1 MKINWAVRFRNKT
14 FLASL
19 LALVVAFA
27 FDLLGLLGIAPAV
40 TEDAAMNAIDAV
52 LTVLGMLGVL
62 IDPTTAGV
70 GDSRQ
75 AMTYIEPRK
84 D

>member
-1 MKINWAVRFRNKT
+1 MKINWRVRFRNKT

-19 LALVVAFA
+19 LALVVSFV

-40 TEDAAMNAIDAV
+40 TEAAAMDAINAV

-75 AMTYIEPRK
+75 AMTYIEPKK

>member
-1 MKINWAVRFRNKT
+1 MKINWMVRFRNKT

-19 LALVVAFA
+19 LALVVAFV

-40 TEDAAMNAIDAV
+40 TEAAAMDAINAV

-75 AMTYIEPRK
+75 AMTYIEPKK

>member
-27 FDLLGLLGIAPAV
+27 FDLLGLLGTAPAV

-70 GDSRQ
+70 GDSKQ
-75 AMTYIEPRK
+75 AMAYTEPK
-84 D
+84 KG